1 MHHGFA
7 GLLADAAGAEKSG
20 GFQYFFIVRA
30 LGVGALGLSGVVFVL
45 QSVSNR
51 TSRAAGEL
59 RSAPSGPDDWHPREP
74 QPWKRRKAADNPR
87 EGGATG
93 EFFCRAVFVPASC
106 EGVGSRLPA
115 RCWATVPLAPG
126 DRTASWPSRSLCCLT
141 LRFSSESVRRMGRTS
156 GGDRA
161 GRRNNFAANIGSLC
175 ARRRYRQFPA
185 H

>member
-1 MHHGFA
+1 MLRGRIGEGESRTPSALVACCVTNSEGRRSDSEEACVYMHHGFA

-74 QPWKRRKAADNPR
+74 QPWKRRKDNPR
-87 EGGATG
+87 ELSENSFA
-93 EFFCRAVFVPASC
+93 ELCLCQRRARESAR
-106 EGVGSRLPA
+106 GSRLAAGRPY
-115 RCWATVPLAPG
+115 RSLLATVPLPG
-126 DRTASWPSRSLCCLT
+126 PLGVSAASP
-141 LRFSSESVRRMGRTS
+141 
-156 GGDRA
+156 
-161 GRRNNFAANIGSLC
+161 
-175 ARRRYRQFPA
+175 
-185 H
+185 

>member
-74 QPWKRRKAADNPR
+74 QPWKRRNNPR
-87 EGGATG
+87 EGGA
-93 EFFCRAVFVPASC
+93 R
-106 EGVGSRLPA
+106 
-115 RCWATVPLAPG
+115 
-126 DRTASWPSRSLCCLT
+126 
-141 LRFSSESVRRMGRTS
+141 
-156 GGDRA
+156 
-161 GRRNNFAANIGSLC
+161 GRRILFNSVL
-175 ARRRYRQFPA
+175 
-185 H
+185 